1 MKVKATQSVV
11 ASIHGNSVRLVIGR
25 EYDVSPGDA
34 DNLIRGKYAE
44 STEQPE
50 DEPKTKKKKGASDE
64 EK

>member
-11 ASIHGNSVRLVIGR
+11 ASIDGGSVRLVIGK
-25 EYDVSPGDA
+25 EYDVSPSDA

-44 STEQPE
+44 SAEPE
-50 DEPKTKKKKGASDE
+50 EPKKKKKGASDE

>member
-11 ASIHGNSVRLVIGR
+11 ASIHGNSVRLVIGK
-25 EYDVSPGDA
+25 EYDVSPDDA

-44 STEQPE
+44 STEPE
-50 DEPKTKKKKGASDE
+50 DEPKKKRKGASDE

>member
-44 STEQPE
+44 SAEPE
-50 DEPKTKKKKGASDE
+50 DEPKAKKKKGASDE